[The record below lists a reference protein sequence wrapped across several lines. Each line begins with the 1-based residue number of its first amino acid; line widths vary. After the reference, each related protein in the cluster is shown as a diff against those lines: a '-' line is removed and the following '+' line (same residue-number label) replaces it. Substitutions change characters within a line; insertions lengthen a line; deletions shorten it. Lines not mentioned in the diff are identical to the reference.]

1 MVGALHSGGV
11 SDRSVSLMPSSKHP
25 SSAAREK
32 AAASVARAE
41 ASAAGNTFI
50 HTRSRK
56 QNELAE
62 DYVELIDDL
71 IRSRGEA
78 RIVDIAKALG
88 VSHVTVSKA
97 INRLMDAG
105 LVHSEPYRS
114 VFLTDAGKALAEEA
128 RERHRIVEDF
138 LVALGVPLKQASLD
152 AEGIEHH
159 VSARTLQA
167 MQKFIKQRR

>member
-1 MVGALHSGGV
+1 
-11 SDRSVSLMPSSKHP
+11 MPASK
-25 SSAAREK
+25 RNT
-32 AAASVARAE
+32 ARASSPPAPAKPE
-41 ASAAGNTFI
+41 PVGGPNTFI

-71 IRSRGEA
+71 IATRGEA
-78 RIVDIAKALG
+78 RIVDIARALG

-97 INRLMDAG
+97 VNRLMDAG

-114 VFLTDAGKALAEEA
+114 VFLTDSGKALAEEA

-138 LVALGVPLKQASLD
+138 LVALGVPVKQASLD

-159 VSARTLQA
+159 VSATTLQA
-167 MQKFIKQRR
+167 MQRFLKRKG

>member
-1 MVGALHSGGV
+1 MTASRRKTSPGRPKAG
-11 SDRSVSLMPSSKHP
+11 
-25 SSAAREK
+25 SASPRPEGT
-32 AAASVARAE
+32 AA
-41 ASAAGNTFI
+41 NTYI

-71 IRSRGEA
+71 IQARGEA

-97 INRLMDAG
+97 VNRLMDAG

-114 VFLTDAGKALAEEA
+114 VFLTEAGKTLADEA

-138 LVALGVPLKQASLD
+138 LVALGVPGKQASLD

-159 VSARTLQA
+159 VSATTLAA
-167 MQKFIKQRR
+167 MQQFLKNKG

>member
-1 MVGALHSGGV
+1 
-11 SDRSVSLMPSSKHP
+11 MPARSSKP
-25 SSAAREK
+25 APTTPRARAARP
-32 AAASVARAE
+32 AP
-41 ASAAGNTFI
+41 AGPNAYI
-50 HTRSRK
+50 HTRTRK

-71 IRSRGEA
+71 IGSRGEA
-78 RIVDIAKALG
+78 RIVDIARALG

-97 INRLMDAG
+97 VNRLIDAG

-114 VFLTDAGKALAEEA
+114 VFLTDAGKALADEA

-138 LVALGVPLKQASLD
+138 LVALGVPGKQASLD

-159 VSARTLQA
+159 VSVTTLQA
-167 MQKFIKQRR
+167 MQRFLRRRP

>member
-1 MVGALHSGGV
+1 M
-11 SDRSVSLMPSSKHP
+11 
-25 SSAAREK
+25 SASRRKNSATRAKPGSASPRPEG
-32 AAASVARAE
+32 AAA
-41 ASAAGNTFI
+41 NTFI

-71 IRSRGEA
+71 IQDRGEA

-97 INRLMDAG
+97 VNRLMDAG

-114 VFLTDAGKALAEEA
+114 VFLTEAGKTLAEEA

-138 LVALGVPLKQASLD
+138 LVALGVPGKQASLD

-159 VSARTLQA
+159 VSATTLEA
-167 MQKFIKQRR
+167 MQEFIRQKR

>member
-1 MVGALHSGGV
+1 MSPRKPPASKAGTRKPRPAKTTTAKSASRQSGE
-11 SDRSVSLMPSSKHP
+11 P
-25 SSAAREK
+25 AAP
-32 AAASVARAE
+32 ANA
-41 ASAAGNTFI
+41 FI

-71 IRSRGEA
+71 IQERGEA

-97 INRLMDAG
+97 VNRLMDAG

-114 VFLTDAGKALAEEA
+114 VFLTEAGKMLADEA
-128 RERHRIVEDF
+128 RERHRIVEAF
-138 LVALGVPLKQASLD
+138 LVALGVPSRQASLD

-159 VSARTLQA
+159 VSKITLEA
-167 MQKFIKQRR
+167 MQRFLRRER